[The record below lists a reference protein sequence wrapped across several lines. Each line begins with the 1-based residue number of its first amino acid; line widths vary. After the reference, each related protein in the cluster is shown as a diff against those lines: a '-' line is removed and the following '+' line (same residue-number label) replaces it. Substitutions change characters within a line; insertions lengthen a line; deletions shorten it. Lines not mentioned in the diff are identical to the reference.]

1 MFFLFHLK
9 SSFRSQDIQV
19 FALTFLV
26 MYKSRLIR
34 KIMLILKVMT
44 SQTDSQTIPVYI
56 LLNISRSKG
65 KQTMKLDQ
73 LIEYTM
79 RNIFVEK
86 SCTKFA
92 RQIILRPLSKKTK
105 LSISLD
111 RLCKILNSLFL
122 FYANLSAIEIQ

>member
-122 FYANLSAIEIQ
+122 FYANLRAIEIQ

>member
-56 LLNISRSKG
+56 LLNISRRKG

-86 SCTKFA
+86 SCTKCA
-92 RQIILRPLSKKTK
+92 KQIILRSLSKKTK

-122 FYANLSAIEIQ
+122 FYANLSAIEMQ

>member
-1 MFFLFHLK
+1 
-9 SSFRSQDIQV
+9 
-19 FALTFLV
+19 

-34 KIMLILKVMT
+34 KIMLILKFMA
-44 SQTDSQTIPVYI
+44 SQTGSQTIAVYI

-111 RLCKILNSLFL
+111 RLCKILNNLFL
-122 FYANLSAIEIQ
+122 FYANLSAIEI

>member
-73 LIEYTM
+73 LIEDTM

-86 SCTKFA
+86 SCTECAK
-92 RQIILRPLSKKTK
+92 QIILRSLSKKTK

>member
-111 RLCKILNSLFL
+111 RLCKILNCLFL
-122 FYANLSAIEIQ
+122 FYANLRAIEIQ